1 MVPPPPTFMCL
12 MSTGEGAFVG
22 VTEPANRGEPGVG
35 VRCPVED
42 GLECIRCECEFKLL
56 PPIPELLLECP
67 PPPITDAIDVTVS
80 WLLCCCPLVPPLRLL
95 W

>member
-1 MVPPPPTFMCL
+1 MPPTFMCL

-22 VTEPANRGEPGVG
+22 VTEPGVG

-56 PPIPELLLECP
+56 PPIPPDPELLLEW
-67 PPPITDAIDVTVS
+67 PPITDAIDVTVS
-80 WLLCCCPLVPPLRLL
+80 
-95 W
+95 

>member
-1 MVPPPPTFMCL
+1 MPPPPTFMCL

-35 VRCPVED
+35 VRCPVDD
-42 GLECIRCECEFKLL
+42 GRECIRCEWFKLL
-56 PPIPELLLECP
+56 PIDELLLWP

-80 WLLCCCPLVPPLRLL
+80 
-95 W
+95 